1 LNNPR
6 RIAAVFTA
14 TITLFFG
21 CSRSA
26 EIPIEIPFT
35 PVLSGQNVSCQV
47 APSGFSLHDLRFY
60 VHDVA
65 LIDAAGVISP
75 VTLTPDNVWQT
86 EQVAL
91 LDFEN
96 GSDGCSEGTVGTHG
110 AIVGRV
116 KQGDYTGLRFTLGI
130 PFDLNHANP
139 AEAVAPLNL
148 GRLHWGWQ
156 AGYKFL
162 RLEASASDGDF
173 RFHLGSTGCEGTIGH
188 ITSCARPN
196 RAVVEVENF
205 APGKSIDIDLT
216 TLVQTP
222 AAHPK
227 ENDAVSCM
235 SDIDSGSCR
244 EPFRL
249 IGLDLATGA
258 ALPQQLLFKVRS

>member
-1 LNNPR
+1 M
-6 RIAAVFTA
+6 
-14 TITLFFG
+14 
-21 CSRSA
+21 
-26 EIPIEIPFT
+26 
-35 PVLSGQNVSCQV
+35 
-47 APSGFSLHDLRFY
+47 
-60 VHDVA
+60 HDVA
-65 LIDAAGVISP
+65 LIDAAGVISQ
-75 VTLTPDNVWQT
+75 VRLAPDDVWQT

-96 GSDGCSEGTVGTHG
+96 GSDDCSEGTVGMHG

-116 KQGDYTGLRFTLGI
+116 KQGDYTGLRFALGI

-162 RLEASASDGDF
+162 RLEASAPDGDF

-196 RAVVEVENF
+196 RALIEVDNF
-205 APGKSIDIDLT
+205 APGKAVDIDLT
-216 TLVQTP
+216 MLVQ
-222 AAHPK
+222 APK
-227 ENDAVSCM
+227 ENAALSCM
-235 SDIDSGSCR
+235 SDVDSGSCR

-249 IGLDLATGA
+249 IGIDLATGA
-258 ALPQQLLFKVRS
+258 ALPRQLLFKVRS